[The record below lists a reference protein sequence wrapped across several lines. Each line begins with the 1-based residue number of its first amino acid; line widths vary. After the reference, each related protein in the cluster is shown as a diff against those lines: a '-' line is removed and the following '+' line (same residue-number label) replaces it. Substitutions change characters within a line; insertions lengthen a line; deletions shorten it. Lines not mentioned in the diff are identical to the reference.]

1 MMNRRE
7 YKHRIQVNGRSLHR
21 VIIDQHYRTKHG
33 DVIDDG
39 LILNLIDE
47 LQGQTFPI
55 QDRRGEF
62 EYFAVEPVYRDH
74 RPYRLVLVLCITEDY
89 LGVSVVGIE
98 EADAVLPGTIR
109 TVQFQLMYPGVDYS
123 GLAVG
128 SRFEIREGQRSVGE
142 GIVIERI
149 EEES

>member
-1 MMNRRE
+1 MPSIIAKISMKTE
-7 YKHRIQVNGRSLHR
+7 ANGGRPCGFWAS
-21 VIIDQHYRTKHG
+21 YRPH
-33 DVIDDG
+33 
-39 LILNLIDE
+39 
-47 LQGQTFPI
+47 
-55 QDRRGEF
+55 
-62 EYFAVEPVYRDH
+62 
-74 RPYRLVLVLCITEDY
+74 LVPDSTEDY

-128 SRFEIREGQRSVGE
+128 SRFKIREGQRSVGE